1 MDGFED
7 FTNSMQKMDYE
18 TLKELFKDKNLSY
31 ITDLTD
37 KEIRAVAIIKWLGK
51 YAEIPEWDEFI
62 NNILRLKVSRGR
74 KGRKEFIEGFIGLK
88 EKEQLR
94 QQNNGQ
100 VIR

>member
-7 FTNSMQKMDYE
+7 FTNNAQKMDYE

-31 ITDLTD
+31 ITELSD

-51 YAEIPEWDEFI
+51 YAEIPDWDDFI
-62 NNILRLKVSRGR
+62 DNILRLKVSKGR

-88 EKEQLR
+88 EKEAMRSQM
-94 QQNNGQ
+94 QGQ